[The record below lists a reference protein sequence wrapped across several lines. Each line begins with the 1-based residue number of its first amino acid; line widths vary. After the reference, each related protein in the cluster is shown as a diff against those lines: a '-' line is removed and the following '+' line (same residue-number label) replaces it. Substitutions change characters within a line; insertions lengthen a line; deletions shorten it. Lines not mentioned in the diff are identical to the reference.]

1 MQLEVIVKKIFLGVF
16 FAGIGFWIGANRLL
30 PLWLIV
36 VLGVIGAVT
45 WCVAEWMERREGHRD
60 DEG

>member
-1 MQLEVIVKKIFLGVF
+1 MKKIFAGVI
-16 FAGIGFWIGANRLL
+16 FAGLGFWIGSHRLL

-45 WCVAEWMERREGHRD
+45 WCVAEWMERKERARD